1 MPYILTLLILLFSVS
16 TSAEIFTWQDAKGV
30 THFSESKPEYDA
42 QITIIEELAK
52 PTVADADAD
61 AEIITKPDQA
71 EAPSPQNESDE
82 KQTVPDEDKD

>member
-52 PTVADADAD
+52 PTVADADA
-61 AEIITKPDQA
+61 EIITKPDQA